1 MTKLSN
7 SYILR
12 IVTRLLILL
21 AIAKAISLAVLW
33 LLPSDGVELQAKNSY
48 MPKYQRVDFKN
59 MLDSPSSSKVKT
71 NTKKTSDG
79 INITN
84 MVLKG
89 LYGKGESG
97 FAILA
102 LKSSAKKTSLVSV
115 GEIFSGYKLKTI
127 LNDGVVFTKLGKEYV
142 LKIQH
147 SKITKSSKNSFVKP
161 VVDRDERIRSVN
173 RKDIN
178 SYASHPKK
186 LWRDI
191 SIVEVKDG
199 GKIKG
204 FKVTNV
210 KRRSK
215 MEKLGLKKGD
225 IIIRANNIEMTSYR
239 EALGIYKNI
248 NKLDTIQIVVLRNNQ
263 EKELVY
269 EIN

>member
-21 AIAKAISLAVLW
+21 ALAKAISLAVLW
-33 LLPSDGVELQAKNSY
+33 LLPSDGVELQVKNSY
-48 MPKYQRVDFKN
+48 KPRYQRVDFKN

-71 NTKKTSDG
+71 TTKKISDG

-102 LKSSAKKTSLVSV
+102 LKSSAKKTSIVSI
-115 GEIFSGYKLKTI
+115 GESFSKYKLKTI
-127 LNDGVVFTKLGKEYV
+127 LSDGVVFTKLGKEYI
-142 LKIQH
+142 LKIEH
-147 SKITKSSKNSFVKP
+147 SKLAKASKNSFVRP
-161 VVDRDERIRSVN
+161 IVDNKRIMSVN
-173 RKDIN
+173 RNDIN

-199 GKIKG
+199 AKTKG
-204 FKVTNV
+204 FKVTNI

-215 MEKLGLKKGD
+215 MQKLGLKKGD

-248 NKLDTIQIVVLRNNQ
+248 DNLDTIQIVVIRNNQ